1 MSSQTIYANLFRYWA
16 ELARTLR
23 QNFVAEAGLSSGD
36 DVAEHLRKSPYLS
49 NALMALA
56 ALVNDCES
64 AATLFDTIER
74 KDLATFEAFQRALE
88 KS

>member
-1 MSSQTIYANLFRYWA
+1 MSSQTIYVNPFRTWGD
-16 ELARTLR
+16 LARTLW
-23 QNFVAEAGLSSGD
+23 QDFVAEAGLGSGE

-49 NALMALA
+49 NALMAMQ

-64 AATLFDTIER
+64 AATLLDTIEL
-74 KDLATFEAFQRALE
+74 KDLATIEAFQRAPE

>member
-1 MSSQTIYANLFRYWA
+1 
-16 ELARTLR
+16 
-23 QNFVAEAGLSSGD
+23 
-36 DVAEHLRKSPYLS
+36 
-49 NALMALA
+49 MALQ

-64 AATLFDTIER
+64 AATLFDMLER